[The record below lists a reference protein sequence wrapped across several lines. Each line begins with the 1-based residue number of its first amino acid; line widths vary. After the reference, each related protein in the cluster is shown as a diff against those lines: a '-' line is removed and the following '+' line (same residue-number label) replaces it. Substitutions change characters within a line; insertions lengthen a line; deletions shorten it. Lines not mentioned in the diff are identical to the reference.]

1 MIYIFLILSVAFISH
16 QLSMIARKIDQRI
29 NSLEA
34 LSLRLD
40 YKLNK
45 LLEDKDED
53 R

>member
-34 LSLRLD
+34 LSFRLD
-40 YKLNK
+40 CKLNK
-45 LLEDKDED
+45 LLED
-53 R
+53 

>member
-1 MIYIFLILSVAFISH
+1 MIYIFLFLSVAFISH
-16 QLSMIARKIDQRI
+16 QLSMITRKIDQRI